1 MAARGVSTIGGPLR
15 QRGAPG
21 RASGYIRGMSTPL
34 TALLVVLLG
43 CEPAA
48 PPPVASPHAYADAVV
63 EVLQRPTE
71 TVAICG
77 ALSDSKLQAD
87 CVATGAKELAAKDP
101 AGAAVLCAALP
112 EGVGRDECHFQV
124 AERSGDVA
132 HCAQAGRFADD
143 CRLHRLSQDFK
154 RLIGADAVPGGFEE
168 GLAPVLLNYG
178 FAADDPRPWSAAYR
192 WVLGGHRPLDR
203 ASCSQAPSPS
213 QVDACRMTALALYND
228 LLNHARDSKLFPC
241 DGGPLPERL
250 SYLPDPDLD
259 AIIERR
265 RKDDLCR

>member
-1 MAARGVSTIGGPLR
+1 
-15 QRGAPG
+15 
-21 RASGYIRGMSTPL
+21 MSLPL

-43 CEPAA
+43 CEPA
-48 PPPVASPHAYADAVV
+48 PPAATPSPHAYADAIVD
-63 EVLQRPTE
+63 VLQRPADTL
-71 TVAICG
+71 AICG
-77 ALSDSKLQAD
+77 ALTDSKLQAD
-87 CVATGAKELAAKDP
+87 CVAAGAKELAAKDS
-101 AGAAVLCAALP
+101 AAAAALCGALP
-112 EGVGRDECHFQV
+112 DGVGRDECHFQV

-132 HCAQAGRFADD
+132 RCALAGRFADD

-154 RLIGADAVPGGFEE
+154 RLIGADAVPGGFEAA
-168 GLAPVLLNYG
+168 LAPALDAYG

-203 ASCSQAPSPS
+203 GSCSQAPTTA

-228 LLNHARDSKLFPC
+228 LLNHARDSGLFPC
-241 DGGPLPERL
+241 DGGALPTRL

-259 AIIERR
+259 AILTRR